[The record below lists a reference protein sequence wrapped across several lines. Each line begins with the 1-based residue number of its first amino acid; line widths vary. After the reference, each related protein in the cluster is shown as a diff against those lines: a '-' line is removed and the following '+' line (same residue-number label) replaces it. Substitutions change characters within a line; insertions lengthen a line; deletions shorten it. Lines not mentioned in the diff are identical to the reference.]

1 MKKSL
6 FYFFLCAFA
15 ATTWTACDKDDDLVD
30 DEDEELITTLN
41 VALTSAAGSATL
53 NFQDLDGEGG
63 NDGTTTGAT
72 LAANTTYAFSTT
84 FLNESES
91 PAEDITV
98 EVSEESDEH
107 FVAYQASGV
116 TLDVTYGD
124 TDNDGN
130 PLGLVGTIT
139 TGDAGTGNFQV
150 ILRHEP
156 VKTATG
162 ATGGSIDIDVTFP
175 VTIQ

>member
-6 FYFFLCAFA
+6 FYFLLVAFA
-15 ATTWTACDKDDDLVD
+15 ATTWTACDKDDDLD
-30 DEDEELITTLN
+30 GGEEEELITTLN
-41 VALTSAAGSATL
+41 VALTSSAGPATL

-63 NDGTTTGAT
+63 DDGVTTGAT
-72 LAANTTYAFSTT
+72 LAANTTYEFSTT

-91 PAEDITV
+91 PVEDVT
-98 EVSEESDEH
+98 EEIQEEDDEH
-107 FVAYQASGV
+107 FVDYQARGV
-116 TLDVTYGD
+116 ALDVTYGD
-124 TDNDGN
+124 TDDDGN

-139 TGDAGTGNFQV
+139 TGDAGTGEFQV

>member
-15 ATTWTACDKDDDLVD
+15 ATTWTACDKDDDLD
-30 DEDEELITTLN
+30 GGEEEELITTLN
-41 VALTSAAGSATL
+41 VSLTSASGSATL

-63 NDGTTTGAT
+63 DDGTTTGAT

-84 FLNESES
+84 FLDESES
-91 PAEDITV
+91 PAEDIT
-98 EVSEESDEH
+98 EEIQEEDDEH
-107 FVAYQASGV
+107 FVDYQVSGV
-116 TLDVTYGD
+116 TIDVAYGD
-124 TDNDGN
+124 MDDDGN

-156 VKTATG
+156 VKTSTG